1 MTDAAAVGRAALTF
15 VLLMGSLGL
24 VTWRQGRALEANRT
38 LDDLRR
44 ASSVARAEQV
54 ELERDIQVLVSRS
67 RVVPAAEALGMHT
80 PSATEQVVLG
90 RRAGS

>member
-15 VLLMGSLGL
+15 VLLMTSLGL
-24 VTWRQGRALEANRT
+24 VTWRQGRALEANRE

-54 ELERDIQVLVSRS
+54 ELEREIQVLLSRS

-90 RRAGS
+90 RRVGS

>member
-1 MTDAAAVGRAALTF
+1 MTDAAAVGRAAVTF
-15 VLLMGSLGL
+15 ILLMGSLGL
-24 VTWRQGRALEANRT
+24 VTWRQGRALEANRE
-38 LDDLRR
+38 LDQLRR

-67 RVVPAAEALGMHT
+67 RVVPAAEELGMHT

>member
-1 MTDAAAVGRAALTF
+1 MTDGATVGRAAVTF
-15 VLLMGSLGL
+15 VLLMSSLGL
-24 VTWRQGRALEANRT
+24 VTWRQGRALEANQA

-54 ELERDIQVLVSRS
+54 ELEREIQVLVSRS

>member
-1 MTDAAAVGRAALTF
+1 MTDGATVGRAVVTF
-15 VLLMGSLGL
+15 VLLMSSLGL
-24 VTWRQGRALEANRT
+24 VTWRQGRALEANQA